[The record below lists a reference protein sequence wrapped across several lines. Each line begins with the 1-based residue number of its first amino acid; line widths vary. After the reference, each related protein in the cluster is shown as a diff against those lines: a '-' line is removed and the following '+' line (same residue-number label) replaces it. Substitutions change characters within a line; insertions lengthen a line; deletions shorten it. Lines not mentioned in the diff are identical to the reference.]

1 MTRHCAV
8 GDGTNRCVSLCKLVL
23 SHDYGHVLSHDVS
36 HDVVTHDAPC
46 SLSPHM
52 CLHSPKDASMH
63 IFTEVHIFPLKL
75 NIFEVTSC
83 FWGLTGQ
90 SVP

>member
-1 MTRHCAV
+1 MKRHYAV
-8 GDGTNRCVSLCKLVL
+8 GDGTNRRVSLCKLLL

-63 IFTEVHIFPLKL
+63 IFTKVHIFHPKTQY
-75 NIFEVTSC
+75 F
-83 FWGLTGQ
+83 
-90 SVP
+90 